1 MNGFARA
8 IFFGKRG
15 DFREE
20 ELQDQLQRASALNI
34 LINAISIWD
43 TTYLQKAINHL
54 KQNDAIYESLLK
66 HISPLG
72 WKHINLLG
80 EYNFDVK
87 NVLES
92 DELRPLN
99 INNP

>member
-1 MNGFARA
+1 MGRIEKT
-8 IFFGKRG
+8 IF
-15 DFREE
+15 
-20 ELQDQLQRASALNI
+20 I
-34 LINAISIWD
+34 LDYITNESLRIWN

-54 KQNDAIYESLLK
+54 KQIDTVDESLLK

-72 WKHINLLG
+72 WEHINLLG

-87 NVLES
+87 NILES